1 MTRTGYR
8 APDYLAWAK
17 LHHKD
22 HATDASRVALLS
34 TAFGALRLD
43 EIAPAAVDAFLANL
57 LATRRSSTCNRY
69 RTLLQAMLGRAIRH
83 GLLASNPVKGIPRH
97 AEPTRCVIYITPEGE
112 GAVYR
117 ALRPAHRGL
126 FLISLNTGLRWSEQ
140 RRLPWRCVDF
150 LTGALTI
157 EDSKSGRSRVVPM
170 NSLLRELLVE
180 RATERKRLGDR
191 RESVFSGAP
200 ARPEEFFPRAVETA
214 RLALT
219 EAGKDATQLARY
231 TWHANRHTWASRL
244 AMWWASMRGRSWRSA
259 GGATW
264 GCWRA
269 TAISR
274 RVISRPR
281 SRPW

>member
-22 HATDASRVALLS
+22 HVTDASRVALLS

-69 RTLLQAMLGRAIRH
+69 RTLLQAMLESSIVSAPVRKSTQPREPA
-83 GLLASNPVKGIPRH
+83 LL
-97 AEPTRCVIYITPEGE
+97 TP
-112 GAVYR
+112 
-117 ALRPAHRGL
+117 
-126 FLISLNTGLRWSEQ
+126 
-140 RRLPWRCVDF
+140 
-150 LTGALTI
+150 
-157 EDSKSGRSRVVPM
+157 KSGRSRVVPM

-244 AMWWASMRGRSWRSA
+244 AMWRASMRGRSWRSV